1 MADPFEVRMRFTSQ
15 LQHLNAS
22 VTSAQKAAN
31 YALKYR
37 DMDED
42 LHSCILEQLERVRE
56 KKNPRAAREEEGGRK
71 EMGADG
77 RVREQNN
84 MNNRANIMYFIEH
97 LCDVAQRESHLEFV
111 RMMQRDILRV
121 IDAVAPPD
129 GSGAANVK
137 VVRRVL
143 AGLQSKQVLLPQTVQ
158 ELEDCLKE
166 RDNNIADAVARS
178 PSAANGGGPPGS
190 AKHTPRG
197 NGAVRLDKRQVEQ
210 RIEEDRERHKRL
222 REVIWQVDP
231 ENDGEFEKL
240 WEESSDVGED
250 DYIAAEED
258 AEERRQAI
266 AFDREV

>member
-42 LHSCILEQLERVRE
+42 LHSCILEQLER
-56 KKNPRAAREEEGGRK
+56 
-71 EMGADG
+71 
-77 RVREQNN
+77 NN

>member
-22 VTSAQKAAN
+22 VNSAQKAAN

-42 LHSCILEQLERVRE
+42 LHSCILEQLER
-56 KKNPRAAREEEGGRK
+56 
-71 EMGADG
+71 
-77 RVREQNN
+77 NN

-97 LCDVAQRESHLEFV
+97 LCDVAQRENHLEFV

-121 IDAVAPPD
+121 IDAVAPSD

-143 AGLQSKQVLLPQTVQ
+143 AALQQKQVLMPETVV

-166 RDNNIADAVARS
+166 RDIAVAHPALSS
-178 PSAANGGGPPGS
+178 PPNGSSSGVGANTPRANGGI
-190 AKHTPRG
+190 
-197 NGAVRLDKRQVEQ
+197 RLDKRQIEQ
-210 RIEEDRERHKRL
+210 RIEEDRERHKRS
-222 REVIWQVDP
+222 REVIWQVPGEGDA
-231 ENDGEFEKL
+231 EFEKM
-240 WEESSDVGED
+240 WEETSDIGED
-250 DYIAAEED
+250 DYIAAHED
-258 AEERRQAI
+258 AEERRQAVE
-266 AFDREV
+266 FGTGF